1 MIKEIINMESYKYSY
16 GQFEDDKSIVLE
28 IIGDEEKFHS
38 CQFCIGD
45 DGKVITLTNSD
56 KTTKVRI
63 KREDYDLI
71 GYPKFLPGD
80 RVERIDGTR
89 TGVVYNVLWIEHSD
103 GNPDYFAYLLDYPD
117 RRSTRWNKE
126 EELRKVE

>member
-1 MIKEIINMESYKYSY
+1 M
-16 GQFEDDKSIVLE
+16 
-28 IIGDEEKFHS
+28 
-38 CQFCIGD
+38 
-45 DGKVITLTNSD
+45 
-56 KTTKVRI
+56 
-63 KREDYDLI
+63 I